1 MEKLCE
7 SERAGGT
14 ETNPPVMDVAEAA
27 RRCARKTMLREAVA
41 EAKAIKE
48 ALGGASVL
56 DVMATWVAGQ
66 YLLAV
71 RQRMAELTVEAE
83 RIKLLQAA
91 AQDVA
96 LLQNGIRWSARLK
109 LEQKKL
115 DFKRQQHRDAIEVAK
130 PIVRERPDFFRPL
143 TPEERQAMEERA
155 DRLFGLKH
163 D

>member
-1 MEKLCE
+1 MEKMCE

-14 ETNPPVMDVAEAA
+14 EPNPPAADAAAA
-27 RRCARKTMLREAVA
+27 RKCALKAMVRQAVA
-41 EAKAIKE
+41 EAKAIKG

-56 DVMATWVAGQ
+56 EVMATWVAGQ

-71 RQRMAELTVEAE
+71 RQRMAMLTVEAE

-96 LLQNGIRWSARLK
+96 LLQNGNRWAAKLK
-109 LEQKKL
+109 LERKKL
-115 DFKRQQHRDAIEVAK
+115 DFKRQQFRDTLEVAK

-155 DRLFGLKH
+155 DRLFGLRH